1 MKWIIRAIG
10 ILLLILVVAV
20 GSLFLLPA
28 DRIARIAADQLRNL
42 TGREVTITGDVGLTF
57 WPVLGVTA
65 GGLEVGNADWAKD
78 GAMLSAANA
87 AIGVDAMALIRG
99 EIKIT
104 NIEAQSPT
112 IRLEQRRDG
121 RASWQFSDG
130 GGEAAI
136 ETAPTA
142 PARSPRPLTIQ
153 RLNITD
159 ATLIYD
165 AEGSDLVRF
174 DGVDLS
180 LDWPERA
187 GDAVIKAALRPA
199 ADRVSIEA
207 TINRFDQ
214 FLNGD
219 IRPLRARVDTK
230 GGGVSLTGRAGLA
243 GAVAGDLWLKT
254 SDTGRFLAALGVADI
269 ALPQGLGKTAD
280 INLDL
285 TLTPDRHLALREVVA
300 DLGGNALTGAADI
313 TLNGTPDVNAQINVG
328 ALDLTGFAGSAP
340 KGTAPASSTPAP
352 ASPTGWS
359 KAPIDASA
367 LSAFNGEVA
376 LRADSIDLGTLSLG
390 ATRVLLRNDRSRLV
404 AELREIRAYAGV
416 ISGEFV
422 VNNRNGLSVGGALN
436 ATSIAMQPLLQQTAG
451 LGRFHGTGD
460 AEVSFLGSGAS
471 LDAIMRSLSGSGA
484 VNVGRGHIEGID
496 LDALMGNF
504 DVEGGTTVFDSLAAT
519 FDMDQGVLRN
529 DDLLMQ
535 LPNFTAT
542 GTGQVGLGAQT
553 LDYTV
558 TPKALRVNGDR
569 GLAIPVRIFGPW
581 AAPQIKPDLQAALDM
596 NFAKEKEQ
604 ARQKLNEKLE
614 EELGVS
620 RQDGQSVE
628 DAVKQKVEDELRR
641 GLFKLFD

>member
-230 GGGVSLTGRAGLA
+230 GGGVSLTGRAGLT

-254 SDTGRFLAALGVADI
+254 SDTGRFLAALGVGDI
-269 ALPQGLGKTAD
+269 ALPQGLGQTAD

-285 TLTPDRHLALREVVA
+285 TLTPDRRLALREVVA

-340 KGTAPASSTPAP
+340 SGTAPASSTPAP

-390 ATRVLLRNDRSRLV
+390 ATRVLLRNDRSRMV

>member
-165 AEGSDLVRF
+165 AEGSDLVRV

-422 VNNRNGLSVGGALN
+422 VNNRSGLSVGGALN

>member
-230 GGGVSLTGRAGLA
+230 GGGVSLTGRAGLT

-254 SDTGRFLAALGVADI
+254 SDTGRFLAALGVGDI
-269 ALPQGLGKTAD
+269 ALPQGLGKTSD

-285 TLTPDRHLALREVVA
+285 TLTPDRRLALREVVA

-340 KGTAPASSTPAP
+340 SGTAPASSTPAP

-367 LSAFNGEVA
+367 LSAFNGEIA

>member
-254 SDTGRFLAALGVADI
+254 SDTGRFLAALGVGDI

-285 TLTPDRHLALREVVA
+285 TLTPDRRLALREVVA

-328 ALDLTGFAGSAP
+328 ALDLTGLAGSAP
-340 KGTAPASSTPAP
+340 SGIAPASSTPAL

-367 LSAFNGEVA
+367 LSAFNGEIA

-535 LPNFTAT
+535 VPNFTAT

-620 RQDGQSVE
+620 RHDGQSVE

>member
-504 DVEGGTTVFDSLAAT
+504 DVEGGTTVFDCLAAT